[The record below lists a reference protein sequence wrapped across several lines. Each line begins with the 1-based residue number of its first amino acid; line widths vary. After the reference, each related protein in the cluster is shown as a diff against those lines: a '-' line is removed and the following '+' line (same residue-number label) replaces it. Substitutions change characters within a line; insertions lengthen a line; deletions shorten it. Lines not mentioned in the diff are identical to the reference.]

1 MGFDAGSGLG
11 GGFDAGSRLGGGDC
25 KLSLFKWEIQHLLKS
40 MGFDAGSGLGG
51 VDEQLPPG

>member
-1 MGFDAGSGLG
+1 M
-11 GGFDAGSRLGGGDC
+11 GFDAGSRLGGGDR
-25 KLSLFKWEIQHLLKS
+25 KPSLFKWEIQHLLKS

>member
-1 MGFDAGSGLG
+1 MLAAGSEVVIENLV
-11 GGFDAGSRLGGGDC
+11 F
-25 KLSLFKWEIQHLLKS
+25 FKWEIQHLLKS